1 MNKSLTTRLNGSVTD
16 GTIPKI
22 GEFFLKLQQNANAT
36 GSCFFGN
43 MYITRIDGECDIF
56 KGNTTAESSKI
67 EKNEVLNKVIFCTIK
82 PKKSNGVVTIFINK
96 YKSLSLFILNN
107 GVISVDSSIK
117 FLDYNY
123 TTKEEH
129 IYCIFD
135 CSKFMLRNSLVEKLD
150 LNELD
155 FSPSIDYIRFN
166 NDYMSKNLD
175 WLGKIKAKTI
185 VDNSDFIEGSVN
197 TAIASQ
203 VLNNINKKGET
214 STWNIGIGKLAIL
227 KTAEGTFPCIK
238 KTVIN
243 FTETG
248 ATITMGEHTTTFNKE
263 TKKWDFE
270 L

>member
-1 MNKSLTTRLNGSVTD
+1 MGKSLITRLNGSVTD
-16 GTIPKI
+16 DTIPKI
-22 GEFFLKLQQNANAT
+22 GEFFIKIQQNKNST

-56 KGNTTAESSKI
+56 KGTTITESSKI
-67 EKNEVLNKVIFCTIK
+67 GKNEVLNKTMYCTIK
-82 PKKSNGVVTIFINK
+82 PKNNSVVTIFINK
-96 YKSLSLFILNN
+96 YKSLSLYILNSST
-107 GVISVDSSIK
+107 ILVDSSIK

-123 TTKEEH
+123 TIKEED
-129 IYCIFD
+129 IYAISDF
-135 CSKFMLRNSLVEKLD
+135 SKFMLRNSLVEKLD
-150 LNELD
+150 LNKLD
-155 FSPSIDYIRFN
+155 FLANMRYVRLN
-166 NDYMSKNLD
+166 NDYMSENLD
-175 WLGKIKAKTI
+175 WLGKIKANTI
-185 VDNSDFIEGSVN
+185 NDNSDFIKGSVN

-203 VLNNINKKGET
+203 VLNKINENGET
-214 STWNIGIGKLAIL
+214 STWSIGIGKLATL

-248 ATITMGEHTTTFNKE
+248 ATITMGEHTTTFNKG